1 MASVPATRHARTAA
15 KSHAR
20 DAFPLIASTLGENHR
35 RIARPEVPNFFL
47 QGRKTRHPGG
57 CEPTTRPEPP
67 AYRLRRVGNPRSDRR
82 ARDGPPGATEW
93 RRARG
98 VTSTRRAVFSHD
110 SISGS
115 NLRDD
120 VRNESQTVIKRGAR
134 HTSFHFADDVSCVP
148 TAIGARTTRGIGERG
163 RAGGGWRRCG
173 RLKTLRMRVG
183 VGLCRLRR
191 NKVSVN
197 QCCACVVQGKCLR
210 LRGGGHRVSS
220 ISACV
225 PVESYR
231 RSGRGVTEARL
242 SRSLRSKV
250 WSPDSVGG
258 CALRES

>member
-1 MASVPATRHARTAA
+1 MPFPSSRQPSSRITNENRAS
-15 KSHAR
+15 
-20 DAFPLIASTLGENHR
+20 STQ
-35 RIARPEVPNFFL
+35 INFFPP
-47 QGRKTRHPGG
+47 GWETRHPGN
-57 CEPTTRPEPP
+57 CEPTTRPDTP
-67 AYRLRRVGNPRSDRR
+67 AYRLRRVGNPRSDRL

-93 RRARG
+93 RRARD
-98 VTSTRRAVFSHD
+98 VTSTSRAVFSHD
-110 SISGS
+110 SYPGS

-120 VRNESQTVIKRGAR
+120 VRNESQSINRSRGEPG
-134 HTSFHFADDVSCVP
+134 TSFHFAEDMYVFRM
-148 TAIGARTTRGIGERG
+148 AIGARTTRGIGERG

-210 LRGGGHRVSS
+210 LRSGGHRVSS

-250 WSPDSVGG
+250 WSPESVGG
-258 CALRES
+258 SALRES